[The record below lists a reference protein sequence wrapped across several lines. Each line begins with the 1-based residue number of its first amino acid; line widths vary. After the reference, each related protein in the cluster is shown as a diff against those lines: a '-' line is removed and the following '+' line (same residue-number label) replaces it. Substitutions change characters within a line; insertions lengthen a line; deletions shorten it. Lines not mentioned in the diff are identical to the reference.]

1 MSPSPIADIRTHF
14 GTIEDPR
21 VGRTKRHLLIDIL
34 VIAICAVVCGA
45 EDWVDVEA
53 FGKAKEKWLK
63 KYLELPN
70 GIPSHDTF
78 GRVFARLDPEQ
89 FQTSFLNWVRAV
101 MRVTDGQGVA
111 LDGKKLRRSYDGTL
125 DTTGIWM
132 VSAWA
137 TANRLVL
144 GQVKVDEKSNEITAI
159 PSLLEVLDLNG
170 CIVTLDAL
178 GTPKE
183 IVKTIVAKEAEYVL
197 PVKENQ
203 AHLYADLKAT
213 FDEALA
219 VNFHQVPHET
229 HQTVNK
235 GHGRLET
242 RQCWLITRTD
252 YLNAL
257 GERAAW
263 RNLNAIAMIRSE
275 RQVGTEPAV
284 ITTRYYISSLTG
296 DAQRVLAAVRRHW
309 GIENELHWSLDV
321 TFHEDLCRIR
331 KGAGAQNFAI
341 LRHIALNLLKQ
352 EKSAKLGLKGKRLKA
367 GWDET
372 YLLKILLN

>member
-1 MSPSPIADIRTHF
+1 MTRSPIADIRVHF
-14 GTIEDPR
+14 GTIDDPR
-21 VGRTKRHLLIDIL
+21 LDRTKLHLLIDIL

-45 EDWVDVEA
+45 EDWVEVEA

-89 FQTSFLNWVRAV
+89 FQTSFLNWVQAV
-101 MRVTDGQGVA
+101 MRVTDGQVVA
-111 LDGKKLRRSYDGTL
+111 LDGKKLRRSHDGAL
-125 DTTGIWM
+125 DTAGIWM

-170 CIVTLDAL
+170 CIVTIDAL
-178 GTPKE
+178 GTQKE
-183 IVKTIVAKEAEYVL
+183 VVKTIVAQDAEYVL

-203 AHLYADLKAT
+203 ERLYAEIKAT

-229 HQTVNK
+229 YQTVNK
-235 GHGRLET
+235 DHGRLET
-242 RQCWLITRTD
+242 RQCWLITRAD

-257 GERAAW
+257 GERPAW

-275 RQVGTEPAV
+275 RKVGTKPAV
-284 ITTRYYISSLTG
+284 VTTRY
-296 DAQRVLAAVRRHW
+296 
-309 GIENELHWSLDV
+309 
-321 TFHEDLCRIR
+321 
-331 KGAGAQNFAI
+331 
-341 LRHIALNLLKQ
+341 
-352 EKSAKLGLKGKRLKA
+352 
-367 GWDET
+367 
-372 YLLKILLN
+372 